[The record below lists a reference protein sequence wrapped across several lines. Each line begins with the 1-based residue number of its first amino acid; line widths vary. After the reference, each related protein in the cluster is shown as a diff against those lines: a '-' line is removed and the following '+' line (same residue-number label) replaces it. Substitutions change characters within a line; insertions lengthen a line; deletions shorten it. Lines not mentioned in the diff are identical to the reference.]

1 MSKLVLVKDIKKH
14 NKTNKIMRDCKVQEV
29 QKFSAFSG
37 GGGNAFYQKRKEIET
52 FDLFDPDGTADSNKI
67 RVALPFSYFYH
78 NCSDIPTILFNQ
90 PKIKMDFNGSLLP
103 RQKLIRD
110 DIFSILNRTNSILLC
125 LHTGFG
131 KTIFALYIASKIKMK
146 TIVLCHRKII
156 IDQWVNAVKKYLPDV
171 TVEVLNPKKKP
182 TADIVIGNVLTVPK
196 CNENDSYRSTFS
208 EYGTLLLDEV
218 HTVCTEQFSKALFHI
233 FPQWL
238 IGLSATPHRSDGMDK
253 LIQLYVGPEG
263 VYKDMWRIFNV
274 YKLPTGFVP
283 EIKRN
288 NDGSIEWN
296 SALSSQANSKT
307 RNEMIVKLVQY
318 FKSRKI
324 LVLVKRTDH
333 ANALKEMLFQAGDD
347 VDTFM
352 ESDKSANFN
361 CRVLIA
367 TYSKGGVGFDHP
379 GLDMLIGAADVEENF
394 MQYLGRVFR
403 KDDTAPIY
411 VDLID
416 DNPIMKKHSTTRIK
430 ICTSVGGV
438 IRKFNDCF
446 PNEELR
452 SP

>member
-1 MSKLVLVKDIKKH
+1 MSKLLLVKDVKQSGKI
-14 NKTNKIMRDCKVQEV
+14 NKIMKDCKVQEV
-29 QKFSAFSG
+29 PKFGF
-37 GGGNAFYQKRKEIET
+37 NITNMYTKKKEIET
-52 FDLFDPDGTADSNKI
+52 FDLFDPTGKNDSSKVI
-67 RVALPFSYFYH
+67 VALPFSYYYH
-78 NCSDIPTILFNQ
+78 HLSSIPTIPLSQ
-90 PKIKMDFNGSLLP
+90 PKIEMNFEGTLLP
-103 RQKLIRD
+103 RQKLIRS
-110 DIFSILNRTNSILLC
+110 DIFSILNRTNSVLLC

-131 KTIFALYIASKIKMK
+131 KTIFALYIASKIGMK

-156 IDQWVNAVKKYLPDV
+156 IDQWFNAIKKYLPN
-171 TVEVLNPKKKP
+171 TSVEVLNPKKKP
-182 TADIVIGNVLTVPK
+182 SADIVIGNVLTVPK
-196 CNENDSYRSTFS
+196 CNENVSDRNTFK

-218 HTVCTEQFSKALFHI
+218 HTVCTEQFSKALYHI

-253 LIQLYVGPEG
+253 LIELYVGPEG

-274 YKLPTGFVP
+274 YKMSTGFVP
-283 EIKRN
+283 EIKKT
-288 NDGSIEWN
+288 NDGSVDWN

-307 RNEMIVKLVQY
+307 RNELIVKCIQY

-333 ANALKEMLFQAGDD
+333 ANLLKEMIFQSGDD

-411 VDLID
+411 IDLVDE
-416 DNPIMKKHSTTRIK
+416 NPIMKKHSTTRIK
-430 ICTSVGGV
+430 ICKSVGGIV
-438 IRKFNDCF
+438 RKFNDCF
-446 PNEELR
+446 PTF
-452 SP
+452 